1 MKISR
6 IMTVIRAAVLPF
18 ILMPLHT
25 QASMTLSD
33 VPLFLTTA
41 VDPNIIFTLDDSG
54 SMQFEIM
61 PEGLIT
67 KDVRFVYPVR
77 AGTYG
82 DNTYSNYVVGF
93 DPNNGYTAKLRSS
106 HVNKIYYNPQV
117 RYLPWSKADGSLMD
131 NASITCAPH
140 NPWPIPNKNDPTK
153 DCRDL
158 TTNNT
163 QSAGWLQN
171 NNTLKTE
178 SRTFYPAVYYQYD
191 GSGLID
197 AYSSYAK
204 IEIKPGNA
212 PFTGGPERT
221 DCAAAPSCTYIEEI
235 QNFANWYTY
244 YRSRILLA
252 RAGVGR
258 AFAAQGSNMRVGF
271 GAINQTK
278 HSVDGSEIGTLIT
291 GVRLFNGSDR
301 ETFFKS
307 LYEHAIPAMGT
318 PLRVAM
324 KDIGDYLS
332 RKDAKGPWSDKPGIG
347 GNDSV
352 QAVCR
357 QNYHILMTDGY
368 WSDNVNQA
376 GQRFFSGIGG
386 NDSNSD
392 NIPGNI
398 ITNHFPNATPATYQY
413 KAALPYSDS
422 FSNTL
427 ADVAMHY
434 WKTDLRTDLDNKV
447 PTNAR
452 DPAFWQHMV
461 NFTVGLGVEGTLAS
475 LPGSTGGP
483 AAWPDPTGS
492 ESAKIDDLWHAA
504 VNSRGEFFSAQDP
517 ATFASGL
524 SNALNN
530 ITARISSAAA
540 VTTNTSRLN
549 TGAQIYQA
557 KFNSAD
563 WSGQLL
569 AFNLESDASLGELQ
583 WEASEQLPVP
593 AARKIFTHNG
603 TTGLAFTA
611 ANFSSLSAAQ
621 QTALDKNSSGVSDT
635 QGMARIG
642 WLRGDQSGE
651 ISQGGSFRNRNNGIL
666 GDIVNSDLL
675 YIKSLDFSYDS
686 LPDGTAGKAFYH
698 SYRQSNNSSR
708 TPVVYTGAN
717 DGMLHAF
724 NAETGVELFAYVPN
738 TVYSQLSKL
747 TDSGYTHHYYVDGN
761 AYAGDAY
768 IGATPA
774 WKTVLLGTL
783 GGGGKSVFALN
794 ITDPAN
800 FSASDVLWEFTD
812 SDLGFVHGQAKIAR
826 LNNGSWAAII
836 GNGYN
841 STGDKA
847 YLLIVDLQT
856 GALIKRIPA
865 GTSTSNGLSTPALV
879 DTNGDKIIDVVY
891 AGDLQGNVWKFDL
904 SKSDPDEWGVAYTN
918 KPLFTARNAG
928 NQVQPITSPVEVGF
942 HKQGGYMIFFG
953 TGQFIASGD
962 ATDKKVQSLYGIWDK
977 GSPIT
982 ATDRSVLQQQ
992 TITEERVIP
1001 LYERKVSSN
1010 SVDWTSKRGWY
1021 IDLLQPPVDLLQ
1033 PPEATQQGERSVIMP
1048 VLNFGRIIFT
1058 TLIPSTDP
1066 CEAGGRN
1073 WLMLLDAETGGM
1085 MSAPQFDINHDG
1097 KLDSGDRV
1105 IAGVS
1110 SDGIRSESV
1119 AISAGSLTHLIAAT
1133 TTGAVENVT
1142 IRNNAPPPRRSWKQ
1156 IQ

>member
-1 MKISR
+1 MKTGHIISA
-6 IMTVIRAAVLPF
+6 IRRAILPL
-18 ILMPLHT
+18 ILMPFPV
-25 QASMTLSD
+25 QAALSLSD

-61 PEGLIT
+61 PEGNII

-82 DNTYSNYVVGF
+82 GNTYSNYVVGF
-93 DPNNGYTAKLRSS
+93 DADNKYTARLRSS
-106 HVNKIYYNPQV
+106 HVNKIYYDPTV

-131 NASITCAPH
+131 NADPACAPH
-140 NPWPIPNKNDPTK
+140 NPSNTAAG
-153 DCRDL
+153 CRNL
-158 TTNNT
+158 QENNSDT
-163 QSAGWLQN
+163 VGVKWLNSAGNLVDATVTVTGTGKN
-171 NNTLKTE
+171 KKTVYE
-178 SRTFYPAVYYQYD
+178 SFFPAVYFQYK
-191 GSGLID
+191 GSGSID
-197 AYSSYAK
+197 SASSYTQV
-204 IEIKPGNA
+204 EIKSDKTYA
-212 PFTGGPERT
+212 GGPGRT
-221 DCAAAPSCTYIEEI
+221 DCATVLTCTYDEEI

-244 YRSRILLA
+244 YRSRVLLA

-258 AFAAQGSNMRVGF
+258 AFAAQGSNMRVAF
-271 GAINQTK
+271 GAINKGSTK
-278 HSVDGSEIGTLIT
+278 IDEVSTETIIT
-291 GVRLFNGSDR
+291 GVRRFSGSDR
-301 ETFFKS
+301 TNFFDK
-307 LYEHAIPAMGT
+307 LYQHTVSNSGT
-318 PLRVAM
+318 PLRTAM
-324 KDIGDYLS
+324 QGVGEYLK
-332 RKDAKGPWSDKPGIG
+332 REDDRGPWSDTPGQSG
-347 GNDSV
+347 GV
-352 QAVCR
+352 QPICR

-368 WSDNVNQA
+368 WESGKA
-376 GQRFFSGIGG
+376 SPTGIG
-386 NDSNSD
+386 NAD
-392 NIPGNI
+392 NTAGEI

-413 KAALPYSDS
+413 KPELPYKDGN
-422 FSNTL
+422 SNTL
-427 ADVAMHY
+427 ADVAMYY
-434 WKTDLRTDLDNKV
+434 WKTDLRTDLANKV

-461 NFTVGLGVEGTLAS
+461 SFTVGLGVEGTLPS
-475 LPGSTGGP
+475 LPSGSGS
-483 AAWPDPTGS
+483 WPDPTTS
-492 ESAKIDDLWHAA
+492 SAKGEKIDDLWHAA

-517 ATFASGL
+517 VTFASGL
-524 SNALNN
+524 SSALNN
-530 ITARISSAAA
+530 MTARISSAAA

-583 WEASEQLPVP
+583 WEASEQLP
-593 AARKIFTHNG
+593 AHADRSIFTHNG
-603 TTGLAFTA
+603 TSGLAFTA
-611 ANFSSLSAAQ
+611 TNFSSFSTEQ
-621 QTALDKNSSGVSDT
+621 QTALDKNLSGVSDG

-642 WLRGDQSGE
+642 WLRGDKSGE
-651 ISQGGSFRNRNNGIL
+651 ISQGGGFRNRNNGML

-686 LPDGTAGKAFYH
+686 LPAATPGQTSYH
-698 SYRQSNNSSR
+698 SYRQSNSSR
-708 TPVVYTGAN
+708 TPMVYTGAN

-724 NAETGVELFAYVPN
+724 NAQTGVELFAYVPAAI
-738 TVYSQLSKL
+738 YSGLNRL
-747 TDSGYTHHYYVDGN
+747 PASGYAHRYFVDGN

-783 GGGGKSVFALN
+783 GGGGKSVFALD
-794 ITDPAN
+794 ITDPVN

-812 SDLGFVHGQAKIAR
+812 PDLGFVHGQAKIAR
-826 LNNGSWAAII
+826 LNDGSWAAII

-841 STGDKA
+841 GNSDRA
-847 YLLIVDLQT
+847 YLFIVDLQT
-856 GALIKRIPA
+856 GALIKKIP
-865 GTSTSNGLSTPALV
+865 TSTSTNNGLSTPALV

-891 AGDLQGNVWKFDL
+891 AGDLQGNIWKFDL
-904 SKSDPDEWGVAYTN
+904 SQSDIAQWDVAYKSGGTR

-942 HKQGGYMIFFG
+942 HKQNGYMIFFG

-977 GSPIT
+977 GSSIT
-982 ATDRSVLQQQ
+982 ETDRSTLQQQ
-992 TITEERVIP
+992 TITAETVIP
-1001 LYERKVSSN
+1001 PFERTVSSH
-1010 SVDWTSKRGWY
+1010 SVDWETKRGWY
-1021 IDLLQPPVDLLQ
+1021 IDLPQSDDDP
-1033 PPEATQQGERSVIMP
+1033 AERSVIMP
-1048 VLNFGRIIFT
+1048 MLNFGRVIFT

-1085 MSAPQFDINHDG
+1085 MSKPQFDTNHDG

-1133 TTGAVENVT
+1133 TTGAVEKVT
-1142 IRNNAPPPRRSWKQ
+1142 ISNGAPPPRRSWKQ
-1156 IQ
+1156 LQ

>member
-1 MKISR
+1 VK
-6 IMTVIRAAVLPF
+6 VIHIAVSIWAALLLLLLSPLYVQAT
-18 ILMPLHT
+18 ILL
-25 QASMTLSD
+25 D
-33 VPLFLTTA
+33 NKPLFLKSA
-41 VDPNIIFTLDDSG
+41 VDPNVIFTLDDSG

-82 DNTYSNYVVGF
+82 SNTYDNYVVGF
-93 DPNNGYTAKLRSS
+93 DSNNGYTAKLRSS

-117 RYLPWSKADGSLMD
+117 RYLPWSNTDGSLMD
-131 NASITCAPH
+131 NASVTCAPH
-140 NPWPIPNKNDPTK
+140 NPWTISGKNNPAVH
-153 DCRDL
+153 CRNL
-158 TTNNT
+158 TANNT
-163 QSAGWLQN
+163 ESASWLQN

-178 SRTFYPAVYYQYD
+178 SRTFYPAVYFQYK
-191 GSGLID
+191 GSGSID
-197 AYSSYAK
+197 SASSYTQV
-204 IEIKPGNA
+204 EIRSGNTY
-212 PFTGGPERT
+212 TGGPDRT
-221 DCAAAPSCTYIEEI
+221 DCAAAPTCTYDEEI

-244 YRSRILLA
+244 YRSRVLLA

-258 AFAAQGSNMRVGF
+258 AFAAQGNNMRVAF
-271 GAINQTK
+271 GAINKGSTTI
-278 HSVDGSEIGTLIT
+278 DGKSTSTLIT
-291 GVRLFNGSDR
+291 GVRQFSGANR
-301 ETFFKS
+301 TNFFDK
-307 LYEHAIPAMGT
+307 LYQHTIPAQGT
-318 PLRVAM
+318 PLRTAM
-324 KDIGDYLS
+324 DGVGKYLM
-332 RKDAKGPWSDKPGIG
+332 RNDDQGPWSDTPGQNG
-347 GNDSV
+347 GV
-352 QAVCR
+352 QPICR

-368 WSDNVNQA
+368 WSDS
-376 GQRFFSGIGG
+376 FSGIG
-386 NDSNSD
+386 NAD
-392 NIPGNI
+392 NTDGSKH
-398 ITNHFPNATPATYQY
+398 TNHFPNATPATYQY

-427 ADVAMHY
+427 ADVAMYY

-447 PTNAR
+447 PTNAK

-461 NFTVGLGVEGTLAS
+461 NFTVGLGVEGTLS
-475 LPGSTGGP
+475 KLPGSTGGP
-483 AAWPDPTGS
+483 SAWPDPASS
-492 ESAKIDDLWHAA
+492 EPAKIDDLWHAA

-530 ITARISSAAA
+530 IIARTSSAAA
-540 VTTNTSRLN
+540 VTANTSRLN

-563 WSGQLL
+563 WSGKLL
-569 AFNLESDASLGELQ
+569 AFNLKSDGSLGELQ
-583 WEASEQLPVP
+583 WEASEQLPAS

-603 TTGLAFTA
+603 TSGLAFTA
-611 ANFSSLSAAQ
+611 DNFSSLSAEQ
-621 QTALDKNSSGVSDT
+621 QTALNKKIPGESVS
-635 QGMARIG
+635 QGAAHIS

-651 ISQGGSFRNRNNGIL
+651 TSQGGNFRNRNNGVL

-675 YIKSLDFSYDS
+675 YVKSLDFGYDS
-686 LPDGTAGKAFYH
+686 LPRGTLGQT
-698 SYRQSNNSSR
+698 SYYSYMQSNSSR

-724 NAETGVELFAYVPN
+724 NAETGVELFAYVPAA
-738 TVYSQLSKL
+738 VYSELNL
-747 TDSGYTHHYYVDGN
+747 LITPGYGLEHRYFVDGN

-768 IGATPA
+768 IGATPT

-783 GGGGKSVFALN
+783 GGGGKSVFALD

-800 FSASDVLWEFTD
+800 FSASNVLWEFTD

-826 LNNGSWAAII
+826 LNDGSWAAII
-836 GNGYN
+836 ANGYN
-841 STGDKA
+841 STSDKA

-856 GALIKRIPA
+856 GALIKKILA

-879 DTNGDKIIDVVY
+879 DINGDKIIDVVY

-918 KPLFTARNAG
+918 KPLFTARNAS
-928 NQVQPITSPVEVGF
+928 NQVQPITSPLEVGF
-942 HKQGGYMIFFG
+942 HLEGPTKKEGYMIFFG

-992 TITEERVIP
+992 TITAETVIP
-1001 LYERKVSSN
+1001 PFERTVSSN
-1010 SVDWTSKRGWY
+1010 SVDWTGKRGWY
-1021 IDLLQPPVDLLQ
+1021 IDLPQSGAEP
-1033 PPEATQQGERSVIMP
+1033 AERSVIIPM
-1048 VLNFGRIIFT
+1048 LNFGRIIFT

-1085 MSAPQFDINHDG
+1085 MSAPQFDVNHDG